1 MDTQQLVKLIKM
13 LIKNNN
19 VHGFYVS
26 TMWKHKRRDILLRD
40 NGECQMC
47 KDKGGYATA
56 NTVHHI
62 KHLRSNPELALEDDN
77 LISLCDSCHWDV
89 HHIYESKEKLNEE
102 KW

>member
-13 LIKNNN
+13 FIKNNN

-40 NGECQMC
+40 NNECQMC
-47 KDKGGYATA
+47 KDKGGYSTA

-77 LISLCDSCHWDV
+77 LISLCDSCHWDI
-89 HHIYESKEKLNEE
+89 HHIYEQKEQLNEE